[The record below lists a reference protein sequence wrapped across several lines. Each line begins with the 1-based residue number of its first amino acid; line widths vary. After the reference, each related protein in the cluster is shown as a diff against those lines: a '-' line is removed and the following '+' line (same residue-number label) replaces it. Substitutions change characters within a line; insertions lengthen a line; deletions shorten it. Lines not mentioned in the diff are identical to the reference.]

1 MSEWVDKDG
10 KAWLTGEEQIA
21 FLENCENVEYCS
33 SFRPHEPGYDGH
45 GKLNITDAGRKAC
58 ADALFGNTTNESTDQ
73 DEDAMM
79 DEWLD
84 DDDEPVGEDDIC
96 VDVADWQRR
105 REEKYVES
113 PLVETSLLTG
123 GLIALGIFGLG
134 FLFGRS
140 MRKYQ

>member
-1 MSEWVDKDG
+1 MSEWVKKKG
-10 KAWLTGEEQIA
+10 NTWLTGEEQIA
-21 FLENCENVEYCS
+21 FLENCDNVVDYS

-58 ADALFGNTTNESTDQ
+58 ADALFGNTTNKNTDQ

-84 DDDEPVGEDDIC
+84 DDDESADEDDIC
-96 VDVADWQRR
+96 ADVADWQKR
-105 REEKYVES
+105 REEEYAEA
-113 PLVETSLLTG
+113 PLIETTLLTG

-134 FLFGRS
+134 ILFGRS
-140 MRKYQ
+140 MRK